1 MTDKSQGFFLSSEY
15 TEHRIYDFENDVD
28 PENHVVS
35 HIYDSCRYYTDE
47 HLNESVELDN
57 TFSLIHFNCRSFPRN
72 FTKIKEFLD
81 SLQNRLKLIAL
92 SETWINKEKDI
103 DLHINGYDLYVTNRV
118 NRSGGVWLFI
128 LTVT

>member
-1 MTDKSQGFFLSSEY
+1 M
-15 TEHRIYDFENDVD
+15 D

-47 HLNESVELDN
+47 HLNDGVELDN
-57 TFSLIHFNCRSFPRN
+57 TFSLIHFNCRIFPRY
-72 FTKIKEFLD
+72 FPKIKEFLD
-81 SLQNRLKLIAL
+81 SLKNKFKLIAL
-92 SETWINKEKDI
+92 SETWIYKEKYI
-103 DLHINGYDLYVTNRV
+103 VLHINGHDLYVTNRA

>member
-1 MTDKSQGFFLSSEY
+1 M
-15 TEHRIYDFENDVD
+15 
-28 PENHVVS
+28 VS

-47 HLNESVELDN
+47 HLNDSVELDN

-81 SLQNRLKLIAL
+81 SLKNRFKLIAL

-103 DLHINGYDLYVTNRV
+103 DLHINGHDLYVTNTA